1 MMKANERMIL
11 TYIGKFK
18 KVDFT
23 FFANEFNISPMI
35 VLDMIA
41 KLMSDE
47 LVKVCDDELVVTE
60 KGMKEVYE
68 SCNKI
73 FIEEESI
80 PIFDWTELY
89 IPKNFEEVL

>member
-1 MMKANERMIL
+1 MKTNERIIL

-23 FFANEFNISPMI
+23 FFANEFNISPML
-35 VLDMIA
+35 VLEMVV
-41 KLMSDE
+41 KLICDE
-47 LVKVCDDELVVTE
+47 FVIVCDNELLLTE
-60 KGMKEVYE
+60 KGKQGAYE

-80 PIFDWTELY
+80 PTFDWTELY